1 MCHQV
6 SRLLLQEEFIK
17 HAKAAGLL
25 GSKKHRFAHADP
37 ETISPDID
45 IHSTMFHLSLSM
57 LDMVII
63 HHLLSQPTPLQLIQI
78 QLTLPLA

>member
-1 MCHQV
+1 MALTNR
-6 SRLLLQEEFIK
+6 S
-17 HAKAAGLL
+17 
-25 GSKKHRFAHADP
+25 AHANP
-37 ETISPDID
+37 ETICPDIV

-78 QLTLPLA
+78 QLTLRLA